1 MILRWVRLASIMR
14 FSIVWRNLKVG
25 HFTLFHR
32 GCHDDTAQ
40 RRCQG
45 AFCYTAPMQNPASD
59 SHIFLRN
66 ADLQW
71 QESGAPFSA
80 QFQDIYFSRQGGV
93 AETEHVFLAPNRL
106 RERWASLEEQLR
118 VGTCGARGHFT
129 VAELGFGTGLNFL
142 CCWRAWQEAAPRHLR
157 MHYIACEKYPLQF
170 AALQRAL
177 AQWPALQDLAAQL
190 LAQYPDHTAGIHRLV
205 FRDASAG
212 ADLTLDLY
220 YGDAAETLAAHAD
233 VSGGLVDAWFLDGF
247 APRTN
252 PELWSP
258 ALFSQVQRL
267 SRPGATLSTYSVA
280 GQVVRTLQESGFAVE
295 KHPGFG
301 HKREM
306 LRGSLRESQEST
318 RKSEHRGRWLQLPHG
333 ASTPAHVLVIG
344 AGLAG
349 CSTAWSLAQRGCRVS
364 VLERDAEIAAGA
376 SGNRQGVLQCRLN
389 NAVDGAWQF
398 NLQAFLFA
406 SRHYDALQALYP
418 SIHWQRSGVLN
429 LDTAFSSRRER
440 CPDVRLDLYA
450 PAVVHR
456 VDQAHASALAGT
468 ALDGGGNFIP
478 LGGWLRPAALCAAW
492 LQNPLISLQCGK
504 EVSALLRHTDKWQA
518 LGPQGEVLA
527 EADCVVIAN
536 GTAAASLAQTSHLPL
551 IPLRGQL
558 SHLRASA
565 QSSTLKAVVCG
576 RSYIIPSLHGEHC
589 AGASYS
595 KDVSDLS
602 LSMREQSENLA
613 GIMPHLQEAALDDA
627 ALNGGR
633 VAVRAGSP
641 DRTPMAGPAVDAEA
655 LETLY
660 RALPQHERKHPT
672 VPLPCHAGLY
682 INVGHGSHGVGNTPL
697 LAEYLASLMC
707 QEPLPL
713 QTSAL
718 EALHPA
724 RFILRRLRREPV
736 RD

>member
-1 MILRWVRLASIMR
+1 MQKPATNSDILL
-14 FSIVWRNLKVG
+14 
-25 HFTLFHR
+25 H
-32 GCHDDTAQ
+32 
-40 RRCQG
+40 
-45 AFCYTAPMQNPASD
+45 
-59 SHIFLRN
+59 N

-93 AETEHVFLAPNRL
+93 AETEHVFLAANNL
-106 RERWASLEEQLR
+106 RERWTTLDEQLR
-118 VGTCGARGHFT
+118 AGDPGKRGHFT
-129 VAELGFGTGLNFL
+129 IAELGFGTGLNFL
-142 CCWRAWQEAAPRHLR
+142 SCWQAWQEVAPKQLR
-157 MHYIACEKYPLQF
+157 LHYIACEKYPLQQ

-177 AQWPALQDLAAQL
+177 AQWPALQNLAGEL
-190 LAQYPDHTAGIHRLV
+190 LAQYPDHTAGLHRLV
-205 FRDASAG
+205 LRGAAG
-212 ADLTLDLY
+212 RSDVTLDLY
-220 YGDAAETLAAHAD
+220 YGDAAQTLAAHAD
-233 VSGGLVDAWFLDGF
+233 ARGGWVDAWFLDGF

-258 ALFSQVQRL
+258 ALFAQVRRL
-267 SRPGATLSTYSVA
+267 SRPDATMSTYSVA
-280 GQVVRTLQESGFAVE
+280 GQVVRTLQECGFEVT

-301 HKREM
+301 QKREM
-306 LRGSLRESQEST
+306 LRGVLRQGQVPIPESDHTGS
-318 RKSEHRGRWLQLPHG
+318 WLQLPRSCV
-333 ASTPAHVLVIG
+333 APEHVLVIG

-364 VLERDAEIAAGA
+364 VLERDTEIAAGA

-406 SRHYDALQALYP
+406 SRHYDMLQELQP
-418 SIHWQRSGVLN
+418 SIHWQRCGVLN

-440 CPDVRLDLYA
+440 CPEVRLDLYA
-450 PAVVHR
+450 EAVVHR
-456 VDQAHASALAGT
+456 VDQALASVLAGT
-468 ALDGGGNFIP
+468 TLDGGGNFIP

-492 LQNPLISLQCGK
+492 LQHPLISTQCGT
-504 EVSALLRHTDKWQA
+504 EVHALQHHMGKWQA
-518 LGPQGEVLA
+518 MDTEGEVLA

-536 GTAAASLAQTSHLPL
+536 STAAANLAQTSHLPL

-565 QSSTLKAVVCG
+565 YSSALKTVVCG
-576 RSYIIPSLHGEHC
+576 RSYISPPLHGEHC

-602 LSMREQSENLA
+602 LSVHEQSENLA
-613 GIMPHLQEAALDDA
+613 GIMPHLLDA
-627 ALNGGR
+627 ALGDSALSGGR

-655 LETLY
+655 LEALF
-660 RALPQHERKHPT
+660 RSLPQHERKHPT
-672 VPLPCHAGLY
+672 VSLPCHAGLY
-682 INVGHGSHGVGNTPL
+682 INVGHGSHGIGNTPL

-713 QTSAL
+713 QTAVL

-724 RFILRRLRREPV
+724 RFILRRLRREPAQG
-736 RD
+736 